1 MKRFEKSTFPKT
13 SPIGG
18 IRTSDTNVPMIVPK
32 AAPMMMPTA
41 MSMTLPRMANSLNS
55 FSMSDPLSPGLLRGR
70 LPSHLFP
77 RSKKPVRG
85 LFLLRFLRLCVLHL
99 DGGGGHSVLDR
110 HLGAD
115 LQIPRD
121 LRVGSPADL
130 PLVLP
135 LLHHDE
141 VVLDLEDGAR
151 HLVGLRPCREGE
163 RGDEQDGANDQEHL
177 LHLRSP
183 FRLCVQITEP

>member
-18 IRTSDTNVPMIVPK
+18 IRTSETSVPMIVPK

-41 MSMTLPRMANSLNS
+41 MSTTFPRMANSLNS
-55 FSMSDPLSPGLLRGR
+55 FSMSAPLSGVRFVDGLL
-70 LPSHLFP
+70 LF
-77 RSKKPVRG
+77 
-85 LFLLRFLRLCVLHL
+85 RFLCLRVLDL

-110 HLGAD
+110 HLGTD
-115 LQIPRD
+115 LQISRD
-121 LRVGSPADL
+121 LRVGSPGDL

-135 LLHHDE
+135 LLNHDE

-151 HLVGLRPCREGE
+151 YLVGLRRSREGE
-163 RGDEQDGANDQEHL
+163 RGDEQDGANDQQHL
-177 LHLRSP
+177 LHR
-183 FRLCVQITEP
+183 